1 MNITPTANQPCFSI
15 VIPVY
20 NKWELTAQCLRRL
33 QETTFEYPFEVIVVD
48 NASTDSTVSKL
59 DVLGAT
65 LFGDGFHAFH
75 LPSNTNFGPAC
86 NYGAQKARS
95 PILFFLNNDTL
106 PTPGWAPPL
115 LTGLKES
122 PSIGAVGPLL
132 LYANKTVQH
141 VGVAFTIRNPIHLY
155 RYFPSEHP
163 AVKKRRQVQTLTAA
177 ALLLRRE
184 DFLSLGGF
192 YPAYRNGFEDVD
204 LCLRLIAQGKK
215 LFCLPDSVIYHL
227 ESQTQG
233 RTDHDDSNAKL
244 LQARCGKLFRPD
256 LHIHGLRDGFQP
268 FIGDPMDILLAMKA
282 DEENALL
289 ASMQDQPLRAWQECM
304 RQNPLWILGREHLAA
319 LSETQ
324 EEYSLALLLRSEIA
338 FWRKN
343 RDDYIRI
350 LDLKNRVGEENAGLM
365 REAEKS
371 LQEIEALHQEK
382 TVIRQTLRQLV
393 PLKDPL
399 LSQIYEKKVRE
410 LNL

>member
-1 MNITPTANQPCFSI
+1 
-15 VIPVY
+15 
-20 NKWELTAQCLRRL
+20 
-33 QETTFEYPFEVIVVD
+33 
-48 NASTDSTVSKL
+48 
-59 DVLGAT
+59 LGAT

-86 NYGAQKARS
+86 NFGAQKAKS

-106 PTPGWAPPL
+106 ATPGWAPPL
-115 LTGLKES
+115 LAGLKEN

-163 AVKKRRQVQTLTAA
+163 VVKKRRQVQTLTAA
-177 ALLLRRE
+177 ALMLSRE

-192 YPAYRNGFEDVD
+192 FPAYRNGFEDVD

-215 LFCLPDSVIYHL
+215 LFCLPNSVIYHL

-256 LHIHGLRDGFQP
+256 LHIHGTRDGFQP
-268 FIGDPMDILLAMKA
+268 FIADPMDILLAMKA
-282 DEENALL
+282 DEEKALL
-289 ASMQDQPLRAWQECM
+289 ASMQDQPLGVWQECM
-304 RQNPLWILGREHLAA
+304 RQNPLWILGREHLAK
-319 LSETQ
+319 LSEAQ
-324 EEYSLALLLRSEIA
+324 GEYTLALLLRSEIA

-343 RDDYIRI
+343 RKDFIKI
-350 LDLKNRVGEENAGLM
+350 LDLRNRVGEESAGLM

-371 LQEIEALHQEK
+371 LQEIEVLHQEK
-382 TVIRQTLRQLV
+382 TVIRRTLRQLV
-393 PLKDPL
+393 QFKDPL

>member
-1 MNITPTANQPCFSI
+1 MNIPPTANEPCFSI

-48 NASTDSTVSKL
+48 NASTDSTVTEL

-86 NYGAQKARS
+86 NFGAQKAKS

-106 PTPGWAPPL
+106 ATPGWAPPL
-115 LTGLKES
+115 LTGLKEN

-141 VGVAFTIRNPIHLY
+141 VGVAFTIHKLTHIY
-155 RYFPSEHP
+155 RHFPSEHP
-163 AVKKRRQVQTLTAA
+163 VVKKRRQVQTLTAA
-177 ALLLRRE
+177 ALMLSRE

-192 YPAYRNGFEDVD
+192 FPAYRNGFEDVD

-215 LFCLPDSVIYHL
+215 LFCLPNSIIYHL

-233 RTDHDDSNAKL
+233 RTDHDNSNAKL

-256 LHIHGLRDGFQP
+256 LHIHGTRDGFQP

-282 DEENALL
+282 DEEKALL
-289 ASMQDQPLRAWQECM
+289 ASMQDQPLGVWQECM
-304 RQNPLWILGREHLAA
+304 RQNPLWILGREHLAK
-319 LSETQ
+319 LSEAQ
-324 EEYSLALLLRSEIA
+324 GEYTLALLLRSEIA
-338 FWRKN
+338 SLRKN

-350 LDLKNRVGEENAGLM
+350 LDLKHRVGEENAGLM
-365 REAEKS
+365 RAAAKS

-382 TVIRQTLRQLV
+382 TVIRRTLRQLV
-393 PLKDPL
+393 QFKDPL